1 MSISIDNYFEDF
13 IDDRLNDIWKEII
26 KNDKRIEGV
35 REECF
40 ELLDRIKE
48 SLLKEDK
55 SLIFRYEEKRNQ
67 EELLYFQIIY
77 RQGLA
82 DGLKVGN
89 ISNEIRSRDI
99 AGL

>member
-1 MSISIDNYFEDF
+1 MITRIDNYFEDF

-26 KNDKRIEGV
+26 RNDKSIEGV

-40 ELLDRIKE
+40 DLWDRIKE
-48 SLLKEDK
+48 SLPKEDK

-67 EELLYFQIIY
+67 EELLHFQIIY
-77 RQGLA
+77 KQGLA
-82 DGLKVGN
+82 DGLKIGN
-89 ISNEIRSRDI
+89 ISNEIRSKDI